1 MPRNFLRPL
10 LAAALFLPAL
20 HAPFALAQPEKPAAG
35 EVGAQPTTDTD
46 TAEHAEELRAKGA
59 KLCAEG
65 KANEGI
71 RAFEEALKL
80 DRTPATIA
88 DLGACE
94 LARGRF
100 TAAAEHLA
108 QAIRGLPAGEDSEEL
123 RAWRALFD
131 KARAK
136 VAVLRIEVD
145 VAGADVFAGKRVL
158 GQSPLPS
165 DVYVEPGEMLVVA
178 KSERHGEAQR
188 TVRVPAGGGMTIK
201 LSPKGPYVTDR
212 FAPKPGPSPWPA
224 VGLGAAGAG
233 LGIAGIALL
242 VQGSQRGSEA
252 DDLLARLKKE
262 RQSDAPCATAPVA
275 DCTTLKDLRS
285 ERDSKV
291 NLGVGLGV
299 AGGLLLAGGIV
310 YAVLAFGPPASD
322 KRRYAM
328 VPAVGP
334 GTAGLSV
341 VGSF

>member
-1 MPRNFLRPL
+1 MPRTFLRPL

-20 HAPFALAQPEKPAAG
+20 HAPFALAQPKKPPAG
-35 EVGAQPTTDTD
+35 DVVAPTTDTD
-46 TAEHAEELRAKGA
+46 TAEQAEELRAKGA
-59 KLCAEG
+59 RLCGEG
-65 KANEGI
+65 KADEGI

-80 DRTPATIA
+80 DRTPATTA

-94 LARGRF
+94 LADGRF

-108 QAIRGLPAGEDSEEL
+108 QAIRGLPAGESSEKL
-123 RAWRALFD
+123 RTWRALFD

-145 VAGADVFAGKRVL
+145 VEGADVFAGKRVL

-165 DVYVEPGEMLVVA
+165 EVYVEPGEILVVA
-178 KSERHGEAQR
+178 KSERHGEAER
-188 TVRVPAGGGMTIK
+188 TVRIEAGGGMTIK

-212 FAPKPGPSPWPA
+212 FAPKPRPSPWPA

-233 LGIAGIALL
+233 LGVAGIVLL
-242 VQGSQRGSEA
+242 VQGSQKASEA
-252 DDLLARLKKE
+252 DDLLTSLRT
-262 RQSDAPCATAPVA
+262 QTGSDAPCATAPGA

-291 NLGVGLGV
+291 NLGAGLGV

-310 YAVLAFGPPASD
+310 YAVFAFGPPASD

-334 GTAGLSV
+334 GSAGLSV